1 MWYSCLSKRLPEDVE
16 IDGRK
21 YSIRFGFRTMI
32 VIEILMYSNVSD
44 EDKMLQS
51 LNLFYGNDIPEN
63 IDEAIRKLLWF
74 HSCGIE
80 KENVQ
85 EKEGGNKPKRQQK
98 RAYDFKQDDGMIYAA
113 FMQQYG
119 INLHTIS
126 SSNLHWWEFSALFE
140 NLPDNT
146 KMAKVMYWRTCDLN
160 GMSKAEQRYIRKMRN
175 IFAIKDDVSMDT
187 QAKLIQRNVDMV
199 GYIRRRYKECAI
211 E

>member
-21 YSIRFGFRTMI
+21 YDIRFGYRTMI
-32 VIEILMYSNVSD
+32 AIEILMYSNVND

-140 NLPDNT
+140 NLSDNT

>member
-1 MWYSCLSKRLPEDVE
+1 MWHSCLSHKLPEAVE

-21 YSIRFGFRTMI
+21 YGIRFGFRTMI
-32 VIEILMYSNVSD
+32 AIEMLMYSHVSD

-51 LNLFYGNDIPEN
+51 LDLFYGNDIPEN
-63 IDEAIRKLLWF
+63 IDNAISKLLWF
-74 HSCGIE
+74 HACGE
-80 KENVQ
+80 ED
-85 EKEGGNKPKRQQK
+85 ERETEAGTKPKRQQK
-98 RAYDFKQDDGMIYAA
+98 RAYDFQQDGRMIYAA

-119 INLHTIS
+119 INLHTVLS
-126 SSNLHWWEFSALFE
+126 DELHWWEFSALFE
-140 NLPDNT
+140 NLSDDT